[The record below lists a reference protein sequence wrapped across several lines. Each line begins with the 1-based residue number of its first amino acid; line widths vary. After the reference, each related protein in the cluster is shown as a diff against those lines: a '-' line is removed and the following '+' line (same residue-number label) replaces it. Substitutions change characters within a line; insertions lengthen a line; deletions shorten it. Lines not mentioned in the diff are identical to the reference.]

1 MVPSRSVSILAV
13 VLAILLA
20 SMFTEAQILGRGQ
33 CRLTAI
39 RVSAGG
45 TVCERLCFRKDY
57 RGPPNLCRRI
67 PRDAVVPVCSGGC
80 CRSGPNCLQLLYT

>member
-1 MVPSRSVSILAV
+1 MILSRSLLIITV

-20 SMFTEAQILGRGQ
+20 PMPTDAQILGSGQ
-33 CRLTAI
+33 CRLTPI

-45 TVCERLCFRKDY
+45 TVCERLCFRRDY
-57 RGPPNLCRRI
+57 RGPPSLCRRI
-67 PRDAVVPVCSGGC
+67 PRDAVVPVCGGGC

>member
-1 MVPSRSVSILAV
+1 MVLSRCLLIFTVFLAT
-13 VLAILLA
+13 LLVPLP
-20 SMFTEAQILGRGQ
+20 TEAQILGRGQ

-57 RGPPNLCRRI
+57 RGPPLLCSRI
-67 PRDAVVPVCSGGC
+67 PRDGVVPVCGAGC
-80 CRSGPNCLQLLYT
+80 CRSGPNCLQLLYS